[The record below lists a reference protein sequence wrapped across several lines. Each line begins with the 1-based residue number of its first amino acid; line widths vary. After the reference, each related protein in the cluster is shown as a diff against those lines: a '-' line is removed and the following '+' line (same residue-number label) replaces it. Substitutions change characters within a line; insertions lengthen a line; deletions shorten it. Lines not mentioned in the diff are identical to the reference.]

1 MTDSISTTVPAFTK
15 APALL
20 MQGDAIYLHITS
32 SASPHFWLVARLKA
46 LSVLTEYLN
55 DVTDKDERDIV
66 TASIMEMSGECF
78 AFANYCD
85 QNGLNA

>member
-1 MTDSISTTVPAFTK
+1 MTDSTTSTVPAFTK

-32 SASPHFWLVARLKA
+32 AASPNFWLVARLKA

-55 DVTDKDERDIV
+55 DVTDKDEREMVI
-66 TASIMEMSGECF
+66 ASIMEMSGECF

-85 QNGLNA
+85 ANGLNG